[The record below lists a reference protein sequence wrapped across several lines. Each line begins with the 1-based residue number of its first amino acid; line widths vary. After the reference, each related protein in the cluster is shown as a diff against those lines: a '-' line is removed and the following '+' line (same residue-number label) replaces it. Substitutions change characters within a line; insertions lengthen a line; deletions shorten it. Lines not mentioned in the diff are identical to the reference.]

1 MKWTPAL
8 NEYESYLKLEKGLSP
23 LSVGAYRRDVKQ
35 LADFY
40 PERSP
45 LKLSI
50 QELREFINEYA
61 KSGRSPRSQA
71 RLISSIRSFYGYLT
85 IENLVDSNPAELLQA
100 PKVSPKLPDTL
111 SVQEIDA
118 IIEAVDL
125 SSRQGE
131 RNRAILETLYG
142 CGLRVTELI
151 NLKINDLYPKQGYVK
166 VIGKGNKQR
175 LVPLADITYKFM
187 RIYIEEVRV
196 HLSPKKGHES
206 IIFLN
211 NRGTRL
217 SRVMIFKLVKE
228 MAEKAGIRKSV
239 SPHTFRHSFAT
250 HMIEGGADLRSVQ
263 EMLGHESITTTE
275 IYTHLDNFYLSTA
288 LKHHPRS

>member
-196 HLSPKKGHES
+196 HLSPKKGHKS

>member
-1 MKWTPAL
+1 MKWTSAL
-8 NEYESYLKLEKGLSP
+8 TEFEAYLKLEKGLSP
-23 LSVGAYRRDVKQ
+23 LSVSAYRRDVRQ
-35 LADFY
+35 LADFHSD
-40 PERSP
+40 RSP
-45 LKLSI
+45 LKITL
-50 QELREFINEYA
+50 QDLRDFIAEYA

-71 RLISSIRSFYGYLT
+71 RLISSIRSFYGYLIVEDL
-85 IENLVDSNPAELLQA
+85 IETNPAELLEA

-111 SVQEIDA
+111 SVEEIDA

-151 NLKINDLYPKQGYVK
+151 NLRLNDLYPKQGYLK

-175 LVPLADITYKFM
+175 LVPLADITYKYI
-187 RIYIEEVRV
+187 RIYVEEVRV
-196 HLSPKKGHES
+196 HEKPKKGQEN

-211 NRGTRL
+211 NRGTKL

-228 MAEKAGIRKSV
+228 MTEAAGIRKNV

-275 IYTHLDNFYLSTA
+275 IYTHLDQFYLSTA